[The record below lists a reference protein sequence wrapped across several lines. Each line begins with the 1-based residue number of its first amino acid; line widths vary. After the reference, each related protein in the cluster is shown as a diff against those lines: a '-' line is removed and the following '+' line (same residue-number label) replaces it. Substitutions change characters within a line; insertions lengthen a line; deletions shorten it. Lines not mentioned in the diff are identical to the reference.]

1 MKSKLQLL
9 KDIAEFLNEETH
21 IQTMLDGALKLLIDH
36 SEFDTGWI
44 FFINHEGKHEL
55 ISQYSLP
62 DELRRDNC
70 RHLCNGNCWCVRKY
84 QNDELKTATNIFVCS
99 RLDRANKES
108 PDIQDKITHHATM
121 PLISGEE
128 SYGLLNVATP
138 NRTEFSK
145 DELDLLESV
154 SFQIGS
160 TLKRIELNA
169 KEQENIVIRERQ
181 RLARDLHDSVNQML
195 FSISITSHAAKTL
208 KDGGKLVQA
217 FNSIENTSKHAMK
230 EMRALIWQLKP
241 IGLENGII
249 RATEE
254 YAKILDLDLKIE
266 MDGFYN
272 VSDAVEIELYR
283 VIQESLNNIF
293 KHADTKEAYITID
306 NRDKGLELKIMDYGS
321 GFTINTKKETSYGFS
336 NMRERLR
343 KLGGELNIDS
353 TPGKGTSVT
362 ARVPLGE

>member
-9 KDIAEFLNEETH
+9 KDVAEFLNEETNV
-21 IQTMLDGALKLLIDH
+21 QTMLDGALKLLIDY

-44 FFINHEGKHEL
+44 FFINQEGKHEL
-55 ISQYSLP
+55 VSHYSLP
-62 DELRRDNC
+62 EELKSDNC
-70 RHLCNGNCWCVRKY
+70 NYLCNGNCWCVKKY

-99 RLDRANKES
+99 RLDRANKVYPEN
-108 PDIQDKITHHATM
+108 PNKITHHATM

-128 SYGLLNVATP
+128 SFGLLNVGTP
-138 NRTEFSK
+138 NRTEYTK

-160 TLKRIELNA
+160 TLKRIELTA
-169 KEQENIVIRERQ
+169 KEQENIIIKERQ

-195 FSISITSHAAKTL
+195 FSISITSHAAKMLGNTD
-208 KDGGKLVQA
+208 KAGQA
-217 FNSIENTSKHAMK
+217 FGSIENTSKHAMK
-230 EMRALIWQLKP
+230 EMKALIWQLKP

-254 YAKILDLDLKIE
+254 YAKILGLDLEIT
-266 MDGFYN
+266 MNGFYN

-293 KHADTKEAYITID
+293 KHAETLNAYITID
-306 NRDKGLELKIMDYGS
+306 VQKNSLVLKVIDYGK
-321 GFTINTKKETSYGFS
+321 GFAINTNKETSYGFS

-343 KLGGELNIDS
+343 KVGGELEIES
-353 TPGKGTSVT
+353 TPAAGTSVT
-362 ARVPLGE
+362 ACVPLGE

>member
-9 KDIAEFLNEETH
+9 KDIAEFLNEETN

-44 FFINHEGKHEL
+44 FFITQEGKHEL
-55 ISQYSLP
+55 ISHYSLP
-62 DELRRDNC
+62 HELKKDNC
-70 RHLCNGNCWCVRKY
+70 HHLCNGNCWCVKKY
-84 QNDELKTATNIFVCS
+84 QNNELKTATNIFVCS
-99 RLDRANKES
+99 RLDRANKIY
-108 PDIQDKITHHATM
+108 PDNPNKITHHATM

-138 NRTEFSK
+138 HRQEYTK

-169 KEQENIVIRERQ
+169 KEQENIIIKERQ

-208 KDGGKLVQA
+208 GDNDLVGQA
-217 FNSIENTSKHAMK
+217 FYSIENTSKHAMK
-230 EMRALIWQLKP
+230 EMKALIWQLKP

-254 YAKILDLDLKIE
+254 YAKILGLNLEIE
-266 MDGFYN
+266 MNGFYN

-293 KHADTKEAYITID
+293 KHADTKNAWLSID
-306 NRDKGLELKIMDYGS
+306 IKEESLVLKVIDDGKGFVTGTND
-321 GFTINTKKETSYGFS
+321 ETSYGFS

-343 KLGGELNIDS
+343 KVGGELEYRFC
-353 TPGKGTSVT
+353 P
-362 ARVPLGE
+362 